1 MTLLEAYRRTG
12 ADPPFGDSR
21 RAHGVRFEGYYWR
34 VTDAAAGRVVV
45 ALCGACRDAAGT
57 WALVALAA
65 QPGGLV
71 RSALVPVAHPDP
83 DGLGIVAAGVLR
95 GTSDS
100 LHVDLGPDARLD
112 VALRDPRPWPP
123 RRAFGALGPAQ
134 LVPGLPQ
141 YWHPH
146 LLGARVE
153 GEARLGEETVDLS
166 GATAYAE
173 KNWGPA
179 FTEHWWWGQAQGF
192 PGADACVAFAGGR
205 ISLARVQAAPTA
217 VVVRVGDRVLRLAPP
232 LARMTASIGEAGW
245 RIRGRSARWAVEIE
259 GEAVGQAA
267 VLPVPVP
274 GRREVEDRSHHHLTG
289 RLRVVV
295 RRGGRTWFA
304 GESALAG
311 LERWA

>member
-1 MTLLEAYRRTG
+1 VSLLEAYRRTG
-12 ADPPFGDSR
+12 ADPPFGDPR

-34 VTDAAAGRVVV
+34 FTDVAAGRVVIV
-45 ALCGACRDAAGT
+45 LCGLSQDAAGS

-65 QPGGLV
+65 HPEGLV
-71 RSALVPVAHPDP
+71 RSALVPVASADRHS
-83 DGLGIVAAGVLR
+83 LGIEAGGVLQ
-95 GTSDS
+95 GTADA

-112 VALRDPRPWPP
+112 VALREGRSWP
-123 RRAFGALGPAQ
+123 RRAFGGIGPAQ
-134 LVPGLPQ
+134 TVPGLPQ

-153 GEARLGEETVDLS
+153 GWARLGETTVSLS

-192 PGADACVAFAGGR
+192 DGADACVAFAGGR
-205 ISLARVQAAPTA
+205 IALGPVGGAPTS
-217 VVVRVGDRVLRLAPP
+217 VVVRVEDRVLRLAPP
-232 LARMTASIGEAGW
+232 LARMTAAVGEAGW
-245 RIRGRSARWAVEIE
+245 RIRARSALHALELE
-259 GEAVGQAA
+259 GEATDPPA

-274 GRREVEDRSHHHLTG
+274 GRRAVEDRSHHHLAG
-289 RLRVVV
+289 RMRVTL
-295 RRGGRTWFA
+295 RRGRRTVFS

>member
-1 MTLLEAYRRTG
+1 VSLLEAYRRTG
-12 ADPPFGDSR
+12 ADPPFGDPR

-34 VTDAAAGRVVV
+34 FTDAAAGRVVIV
-45 ALCGACRDAAGT
+45 LCGLSHDAAGS
-57 WALVALAA
+57 WAVVALAA
-65 QPGGLV
+65 HPEGLV
-71 RSALVPVAHPDP
+71 RSALVPVASADRRS
-83 DGLGIVAAGVLR
+83 LGIEAGGVLR
-95 GTSDS
+95 GSAEA

-112 VALRDPRPWPP
+112 VALRAARPWPH
-123 RRAFGALGPAQ
+123 RAFGGIGPAQ
-134 LVPGLPQ
+134 VVPGLPQ

-153 GEARLGEETVDLS
+153 GSLRLGETTVDLS

-192 PGADACVAFAGGR
+192 DGADACVAFAGGR
-205 ISLARVQAAPTA
+205 IALGPVGGAPTS
-217 VVVRVGDRVLRLAPP
+217 VVLRVEDRLLRLAPP
-232 LARMTASIGEAGW
+232 LARMTAAVGEGGW
-245 RIRGRSARWAVEIE
+245 RIRARSARYGLELE
-259 GEAVGQAA
+259 GEAAGPPA

-274 GRREVEDRSHHHLTG
+274 GRREVEHRSHQHLAG
-289 RLRVVV
+289 RMRVTLRRGRRVV
-295 RRGGRTWFA
+295 FA

>member
-12 ADPPFGDSR
+12 ADPPYGDPR

-34 VTDAAAGRVVV
+34 FTDAARGRVVV
-45 ALCGACRDAAGT
+45 VLCGACHDAAGT

-65 QPGGLV
+65 HPGGLV
-71 RSALVPVAHPDP
+71 RSRLVPAARADS
-83 DGLGIVAAGVLR
+83 DGLGVEAADVLR
-95 GTSDS
+95 GSAGS

-112 VALRDPRPWPP
+112 VALHDGRPWP
-123 RRAFGALGPAQ
+123 RRAFGGIGPAQ
-134 LVPGLPQ
+134 IVPGLPQ

-153 GEARLGEETVDLS
+153 GGARLGETTVDLS

-192 PGADACVAFAGGR
+192 PDADACVAFAGGR
-205 ISLARVQAAPTA
+205 VALGPAGGAPTA
-217 VVVRVGDRVLRLAPP
+217 VVVRLEDRVLRLAPP
-232 LARMTASIGEAGW
+232 FARMTAAVGAAGW
-245 RIRGRSARWAVEIE
+245 RVAGRSARWAVELE
-259 GEAVGQAA
+259 GEAVGAPA

-274 GRREVEDRSHHHLTG
+274 GRREVEDRSHHHLAG
-289 RLRVVV
+289 RLRVTL
-295 RRGGRTWFA
+295 RRGRRTVFA